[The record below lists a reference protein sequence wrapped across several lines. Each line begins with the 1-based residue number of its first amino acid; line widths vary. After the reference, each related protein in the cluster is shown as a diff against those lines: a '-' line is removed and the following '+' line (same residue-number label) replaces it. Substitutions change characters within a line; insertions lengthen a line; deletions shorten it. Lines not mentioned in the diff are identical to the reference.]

1 MFEIISTTREK
12 SNYCKQKNILKN
24 FHWKHIILYTTSL
37 NYPIIT
43 IMDRKNQNEFLKLK
57 NYSSF
62 LFDLGLDV
70 SFFQEKDIKLEQ
82 GKIEEK
88 LKSIK
93 DIDDFI
99 KDWQIKNDFQ
109 LILRNK
115 NISSKNIL
123 LLSEKNSFINFDQP
137 KINPELLEKM
147 FLSIGQNIDEFFI
160 INIDMEQLMEN
171 HIIKIDKILELYFT
185 ILNPRIF
192 IDMCSIDLGKFFKV
206 NKLNLNFDYF
216 KIPSVS
222 NIMKN
227 QSLKRKAWVKLKL
240 LKAKLDEF

>member
-1 MFEIISTTREK
+1 ME
-12 SNYCKQKNILKN
+12 QKNE
-24 FHWKHIILYTTSL
+24 
-37 NYPIIT
+37 
-43 IMDRKNQNEFLKLK
+43 NEFLKLK

-62 LFDLGLDV
+62 LLDLGLNV
-70 SFFQEKDIKLEQ
+70 SFHQDNDIGIEQ
-82 GKIEEK
+82 NNIEEK
-88 LKSIK
+88 FKTIEDVDNYIK
-93 DIDDFI
+93 E
-99 KDWQIKNDFQ
+99 WQIKNDFQ

-123 LLSEKNSFINFDQP
+123 LLSERNTFINFDQS
-137 KINPELLEKM
+137 KTKPELLDKM

-160 INIDMEQLMEN
+160 INIDIEKLMEN
-171 HIIKIDKILELYFT
+171 HINKIDEILQLYFT

-206 NKLNLNFDYF
+206 DQLDLNFDYF

-227 QSLKRKAWVKLKL
+227 QSLKREAWVQLKL
-240 LKAKLDEF
+240 LKVKLNEF

>member
-1 MFEIISTTREK
+1 ME
-12 SNYCKQKNILKN
+12 
-24 FHWKHIILYTTSL
+24 
-37 NYPIIT
+37 
-43 IMDRKNQNEFLKLK
+43 RKNENEFLKLK

-62 LFDLGLDV
+62 LLDLGLNV
-70 SFFQEKDIKLEQ
+70 SFSQENDKEVVQ
-82 GKIEEK
+82 GKIHEEF
-88 LKSIK
+88 KSIQEL
-93 DIDDFI
+93 DDYI
-99 KDWQIKNDFQ
+99 KEWQIKNDLQ

-123 LLSEKNSFINFDQP
+123 LLTERNTFINFDQP
-137 KINPELLEKM
+137 KKNPELLDKM

-160 INIDMEQLMEN
+160 INIDIEKLVEN
-171 HIIKIDKILELYFT
+171 YINKIDKILELYFT
-185 ILNPRIF
+185 ISNPRIF

-206 NKLNLNFDYF
+206 SKLNLNFDYF

-227 QSLKRKAWVKLKL
+227 QSLKREAWVELKL

>member
-1 MFEIISTTREK
+1 ME
-12 SNYCKQKNILKN
+12 
-24 FHWKHIILYTTSL
+24 
-37 NYPIIT
+37 
-43 IMDRKNQNEFLKLK
+43 RKNENEFLKFK

-62 LFDLGLDV
+62 LLDV
-70 SFFQEKDIKLEQ
+70 GLNLSFSQKNDIGSEQ
-82 GKIEEK
+82 SKIEEK
-88 LKSIK
+88 FKNIEDVDNYIK
-93 DIDDFI
+93 
-99 KDWQIKNDFQ
+99 KWQIKNDIQ

-123 LLSEKNSFINFDQP
+123 LLSERNTFINFDQP
-137 KINPELLEKM
+137 KKKPELLDKM
-147 FLSIGQNIDEFFI
+147 FLSIEQNIDEFFI
-160 INIDMEQLMEN
+160 INIDIEKLAEN
-171 HIIKIDKILELYFT
+171 YINKIDKILELYFT

-192 IDMCSIDLGKFFKV
+192 IDMCSIDLGKYFKV

-227 QSLKRKAWVKLKL
+227 QSLKREAWVELKL